1 MKNVLGRK
9 QRIANDEWIK
19 SMANIEG
26 YVSKA
31 ELDALID
38 TALQEVRQT
47 TADRN
52 AAFAWSGGKD
62 SLVLERLCA
71 MAGITECVM
80 VISNLEYKAF
90 LQWVTDHMPFGLE
103 VISTGQDL
111 EWLAKHPDMLFPQD
125 SNTAAKWFH
134 IVQHAG
140 QARYFKNRKCDI
152 LLLGRRKADGNY
164 VGQGNIYTDNKGI
177 TRYSPLADWS
187 HEAVLAFI
195 HYFNIPLPPFYG
207 WPNGYYC
214 GTHSWPARQWTGSV
228 ENGWKEVYGIDPEIV
243 HEAAG
248 LIPSARQFLESGGRQ
263 CAESLE
269 R

>member
-1 MKNVLGRK
+1 MKTALGRK
-9 QRIANDEWIK
+9 QRIPNDEWLRA
-19 SMANIEG
+19 MANIES
-26 YVSKA
+26 YVSRG
-31 ELDALID
+31 ELDDLIAGAV
-38 TALQEVRQT
+38 TEIKAMT
-47 TADRN
+47 SGKN

-71 MAGITECVM
+71 LAGITECVM
-80 VISNLEYKAF
+80 VISNLEYRAF
-90 LQWVTDHMPFGLE
+90 LQWVTDHMPFDLE
-103 VISTGQDL
+103 VICTGQDL
-111 EWLAKHPDMLFPQD
+111 EWLARHPEMLFPQD
-125 SNTAAKWFH
+125 SGTAAKWFH

-164 VGQGNIYTDNKGI
+164 VGKGSNCYTDGHGI

-195 HYFNIPLPPFYG
+195 HYFNVPLPPFYS

-243 HEAAG
+243 REAAG
-248 LIPSARQFLESGGRQ
+248 LIPSAKRFLEGI
-263 CAESLE
+263 
-269 R
+269 